1 MQLRE
6 TAQRGQAS
14 DYGGDRIEDAAVQ
27 GAYQARRGVEALLK
41 KKKPSKIRKPVEKP
55 RVAVEMPGPPAEQS
69 PEAPAERPSL
79 HAPALRERPR
89 IKTREAV
96 SGKEDGP
103 SPGPSERGRTG
114 PSSTERISRTHS
126 EIGESTVHDSRP
138 DAPSA
143 RQAGTAE
150 SPKTEP
156 PKIKTRDV
164 AGGHRT
170 VEHSQKPSHQ
180 PAVKTK
186 DTYLQ
191 TQAVATPE
199 PPSSMSAQG
208 QQKFIK
214 EQVQTAAKK
223 QAEIRHTPGCTD
235 CQSRSSVETVLHAPT
250 RREYV
255 GGQAVRSPASPQEPD
270 VQPVRK
276 GGRTH
281 LHAARPEKKPP
292 KHTARRT
299 IKTAERSS
307 KWAVK
312 TSRRSVTAVQQT
324 VKASRKTVQ
333 TAVKTS
339 QRAVQ
344 TAHAAAK
351 ASAATIKA
359 SVKAAATALKATAA
373 AIQELTAAIAAG
385 GWAVIAVVLVVCMA
399 GLLIASP
406 FGIFFMDGSNISG
419 TESPSAIIAQLNQEL
434 DDKLSEL
441 QASGSYER
449 VEIQGQPPEWRD
461 VLAVYMVRSSVGE
474 NRPDLLQEVFWDMTK
489 ITSESRT
496 IEHPASGDSAAWT
509 ETVLFITIKPRTVDD
524 MRVFHQ
530 FSEQQN
536 CFLDELLTEEN
547 QALWDKLLA
556 GGSGEI
562 VSVALSQVGN
572 VGGKPYWSWYGFD
585 SHVNWC
591 ACFVSWCANECGY
604 IETGIIPRFAS
615 CTAGS
620 NWFKARDLWKPR
632 GSTPNPGE
640 LIFFD
645 WDADGLPDHVGIVE
659 RVENGTVYTVEGNS
673 SDRCRQRSYSL
684 GYSGIF
690 GYGTPNY

>member
-1 MQLRE
+1 M
-6 TAQRGQAS
+6 
-14 DYGGDRIEDAAVQ
+14 
-27 GAYQARRGVEALLK
+27 
-41 KKKPSKIRKPVEKP
+41 RK
-55 RVAVEMPGPPAEQS
+55 S
-69 PEAPAERPSL
+69 
-79 HAPALRERPR
+79 
-89 IKTREAV
+89 
-96 SGKEDGP
+96 
-103 SPGPSERGRTG
+103 
-114 PSSTERISRTHS
+114 
-126 EIGESTVHDSRP
+126 
-138 DAPSA
+138 
-143 RQAGTAE
+143 
-150 SPKTEP
+150 
-156 PKIKTRDV
+156 
-164 AGGHRT
+164 
-170 VEHSQKPSHQ
+170 
-180 PAVKTK
+180 
-186 DTYLQ
+186 
-191 TQAVATPE
+191 
-199 PPSSMSAQG
+199 
-208 QQKFIK
+208 
-214 EQVQTAAKK
+214 
-223 QAEIRHTPGCTD
+223 
-235 CQSRSSVETVLHAPT
+235 
-250 RREYV
+250 
-255 GGQAVRSPASPQEPD
+255 
-270 VQPVRK
+270 
-276 GGRTH
+276 GRTH
-281 LHAARPEKKPP
+281 IHTARLERKPP

-312 TSRRSVTAVQQT
+312 TSQRTAAATQQA
-324 VKASRKTVQ
+324 VKASQKTAQ

-344 TAHAAAK
+344 TAYAAAK

-441 QASGSYER
+441 QASGSYDR

-461 VLAVYMVRSSVGE
+461 VLAVFMVRSSVEG

-489 ITSESRT
+489 ITSESKT

-524 MRVFHQ
+524 MRVFCQ
-530 FSEQQN
+530 FSDQQN
-536 CFLDELLTEEN
+536 RFLDELLTEEN
-547 QALWDKLLA
+547 QALWDNLLA

-572 VGGKPYWSWYGFD
+572 VGGQPYWSWYGFD
-585 SHVNWC
+585 SHVDWC
-591 ACFVSWCANECGY
+591 ACFVSWCANECGH

-620 NWFKARDLWKPR
+620 NWFKARDLWKPK

-684 GYSGIF
+684 SYSGIF